1 MAGNAGGVIRITAVA
16 DDKATA
22 PLSKLQGTVDQLQR
36 GFNDATGAVSDAAKS
51 FIGLGGEALNLATG
65 IGIITA
71 AITAA
76 AISFKQYADSAI
88 AAADEDRKLQKSFKA
103 LIGDAQK
110 TDEVLSQ
117 IENFAGFTS
126 FTGDDVKE
134 VALKLVQAG
143 VAADD
148 LIPILTGLGGAA
160 HGNTEDFKAL
170 VGQFQ
175 RLSDMP
181 KVSARALRSFSE
193 NGVDAIGLLAE
204 ATNKTR
210 EEFINDI
217 GKMNMSGADAAKLL
231 LAKSAEKFST
241 TMLQDVENIDNLLAR
256 AADSADNARE
266 ALGYALEPLRK
277 ISLKTEVDYFDGLTK
292 FFKDTFDNPIF
303 ARLFGEG
310 GSVSQAIS
318 NISEMMGPVMRV
330 LGQVGVVVA
339 MVLGQLLS
347 FVGVIAKL
355 LTPVFNAIEKA
366 LQPLFEVFMELFD
379 FFQAIY
385 EIVIDAASAFA
396 DLLAPIFGV
405 VGEFNILSTAL
416 RFIASMLRTATE
428 YLRAFGKLLKPLWDW
443 LRSVANIVKD
453 AADGIRTF
461 FASLGLGPKAGAD
474 GATGADFFKN
484 ALLNLVPALG
494 PVITLVQTLLE
505 KLGLIPPVK
514 NVDIKVNVPNVGD
527 VNANVNVNVNAPNVS
542 VLDNLKKALSEML
555 DKKLNIDVNMGDS
568 VTKVDA
574 LVKALSFVKPEMSI
588 LFTAATVVA
597 TVVVENF
604 KKLLGEVPAEVP
616 TTVTVTTEPA
626 MTQVTDFNTNIRS
639 IPTVETSVGIRIAD
653 ASTELLKYISDMFSV
668 PLVIKTGFSLAFGS
682 AFTELANWS
691 GALAAIPRMIT
702 TVLHS
707 VQGDSQVA
715 DTAGQASQFAGQDVI
730 VDGSTTGRGTAT
742 TSGGAINVP
751 ATAIILGGAA
761 AGIAAGA
768 GAGMAGGCFVGDTL
782 VATPN
787 GYVPIAELVV
797 GQYVSLYTSTNT
809 LVAAPIAETFVFDDR
824 RLLQIITS
832 DSRTG
837 GYWEVIEVTGEHP
850 FAVVNTADDIP
861 VDYEFIRAAS
871 LRVGMELRNAY
882 GRTRRIIAIRSLAGT
897 ARVYN
902 LEVDHPE
909 HTYLVGKFKHV
920 VHNRKG
926 AGGEDWLLLASGGI
940 VMKPTPAIV
949 GEAGPEAVIPLGQ
962 LNDMLGGGG
971 GVNIASLV
979 INVAGSFS
987 DPAAA
992 GASAADAFRRQ
1003 LGLQRRM
1010 LFQTT

>member
-16 DDKATA
+16 DDKATG
-22 PLSKLQGTVDQLQR
+22 PLSKLQDKVEELQR
-36 GFNDATGAVSDAAKS
+36 GFGDATGAVTDATKS
-51 FIGLGGEALNLATG
+51 FLGLGGASLSVAAG
-65 IGIITA
+65 IGVVVA
-71 AITAA
+71 AVTAA
-76 AISFKQYADSAI
+76 AFAFREYADGAM
-88 AAADEDRKLQKSFKA
+88 AAADEDRKLVKSFKA

-110 TDEVLSQ
+110 TNDVLDD
-117 IENFAGFTS
+117 IANFAGFTA

-134 VALKLVQAG
+134 VALRLLQAG
-143 VAADD
+143 VAADE
-148 LIPILTGLGGAA
+148 LIPTLAGLGGAA
-160 HGNTEDFKAL
+160 QGNTDNFKAL
-170 VGQFQ
+170 ASQFQ
-175 RLSDMP
+175 KLSDVP
-181 KVSARALRSFSE
+181 KVTARSLRIFAE

-204 ATNKTR
+204 ATNQTR
-210 EEFINDI
+210 EDFVTNIN
-217 GKMNMSGADAAKLL
+217 KMNMSGADAAKLL

-241 TMLQDVENIDNLLAR
+241 TMLQDVDNIDNLLAR
-256 AADSADNARE
+256 AADSADNAQE

-277 ISLKTEVDYFDGLTK
+277 ISLKAEVDYFDGLTK

-303 ARLFGEG
+303 ARLFGQD

-347 FVGVIAKL
+347 FIGVIAKL
-355 LTPVFNAIEKA
+355 LTPVFSAIEKA
-366 LQPLFEVFMELFD
+366 LQPVFEVFMELFD

-385 EIVIDAASAFA
+385 EIVVDAASAFA

-474 GATGADFFKN
+474 GATGSDFFKN
-484 ALLNLVPALG
+484 ALLNLIPVIG

-514 NVDIKVNVPNVGD
+514 TVDINVNVPNVGD

-555 DKKLNIDVNMGDS
+555 DKKVNIDVNMGDS

-588 LFTAATVVA
+588 LFSAATVVA
-597 TVVVENF
+597 TVLVENF
-604 KKLLGEVPAEVP
+604 KKLLGDVPAEVP

-626 MTQVTDFNTNIRS
+626 MTQVSDFNTNIRS

-653 ASTELLKYISDMFSV
+653 ASRELLKYISDMFSV
-668 PLVIKTGFSLAFGS
+668 PLALKTGFSLAFGN
-682 AFTELANWS
+682 AFAELANWS
-691 GALAAIPRMIT
+691 GALNAIPRMIT
-702 TVLHS
+702 TV
-707 VQGDSQVA
+707 VNTIQGKAEVA
-715 DTAGQASQFAGQDVI
+715 DQQAAPATQFAGEDVI
-730 VDGSTTGRGTAT
+730 VDGSSTSRGVPI
-742 TSGGAINVP
+742 TSGGAGDV
-751 ATAIILGGAA
+751 AAGAIILGGAA
-761 AGIAAGA
+761 IGIGA

-824 RLLQIITS
+824 RLFQIITS

-882 GRTRRIIAIRSLAGT
+882 GRTRRVIAVRSLADT

-926 AGGEDWLLLASGGI
+926 VGGEDWLLLASGGI

-979 INVAGSFS
+979 INIAGSFS
-987 DPAAA
+987 DPVAA